1 MLHRF
6 RFQFWSIKDLFD
18 RKLLNNSLLCFVSCR
33 GQGRKLEVS
42 PGGNN
47 NNYLLSNTIQVA
59 KTKILP

>member
-18 RKLLNNSLLCFVSCR
+18 RKLLNNSLLCLVSCR